1 MLVVNAVEAV
11 FPHHPTQQK
20 MASCFYLVQPCSS
33 EGCQDTERPERP
45 AEHMELLG
53 GEVVKPLLG
62 MAPVIP
68 DRQAVCALLTAL
80 DGRGEKESG

>member
-11 FPHHPTQQK
+11 FPHHPTQQE

-33 EGCQDTERPERP
+33 EGCQATERP
-45 AEHMELLG
+45 AEHMELVG
-53 GEVVKPLLG
+53 WEAAKPLLG
-62 MAPVIP
+62 MGPVIP

-80 DGRGEKESG
+80 ESERERRVARQG

>member
-1 MLVVNAVEAV
+1 
-11 FPHHPTQQK
+11 
-20 MASCFYLVQPCSS
+20 
-33 EGCQDTERPERP
+33 
-45 AEHMELLG
+45 MELLG